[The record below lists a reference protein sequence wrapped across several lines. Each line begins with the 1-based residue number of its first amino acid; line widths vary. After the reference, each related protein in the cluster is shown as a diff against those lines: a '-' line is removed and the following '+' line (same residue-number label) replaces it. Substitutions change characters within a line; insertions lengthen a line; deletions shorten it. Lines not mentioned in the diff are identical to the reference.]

1 MRVFT
6 RWLDSEYISN
16 TMIYKNNLAIRGAYV
31 APQCET
37 YSMHSVGRI
46 MILSNGVNYSDEPGG
61 AGGNDTVVEGGDF

>member
-1 MRVFT
+1 
-6 RWLDSEYISN
+6 
-16 TMIYKNNLAIRGAYV
+16 MIYKNNLAIRGAYV